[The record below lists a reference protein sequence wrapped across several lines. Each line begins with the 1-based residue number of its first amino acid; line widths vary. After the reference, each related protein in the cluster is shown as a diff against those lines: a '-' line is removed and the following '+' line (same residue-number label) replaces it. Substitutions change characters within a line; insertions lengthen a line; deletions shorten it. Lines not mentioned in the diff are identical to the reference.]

1 MRNNEKGFTFPLTL
15 TVTLLFLIIFSFRLE
30 QLVTERR
37 LSHETAVILQQEYY
51 YHSSV
56 KKIEKVL
63 QAGGTIPS
71 KGTFSFTNATMVY
84 QTENPLGSTQRIN
97 FTLTMESGETS
108 SCRGIFD
115 LHLKKL
121 VKWIELL

>member
-15 TVTLLFLIIFSFRLE
+15 TITLLFLIIFSYRLE

-37 LSHETAVILQQEYY
+37 LSHETAIIIQQEYY

-56 KKIEKVL
+56 KKLEKVL
-63 QAGGTIPS
+63 QSGGTIQP
-71 KGTFSFTNATMVY
+71 KGSYSFTNAHIAY
-84 QTENPLGSTQRIN
+84 QTENLIGTTQRIN
-97 FTLTMESGETS
+97 FTLTMASGETS
-108 SCRGIFD
+108 SYRGIFD

-121 VKWIELL
+121 VKWIELQ

>member
-15 TVTLLFLIIFSFRLE
+15 TVTLLFLIIFSFRVE

-37 LSHETAVILQQEYY
+37 LAHETAVILKQEYY

-56 KKIEKVL
+56 KKLEKVL
-63 QAGGTIPS
+63 QAGGPIQS
-71 KGTFSFTNATMVY
+71 KGTFLYTNGSMVY
-84 QTENPLGSTQRIN
+84 QTETPIGTTQRIN
-97 FTLTMESGETS
+97 FTLTMDSGETS
-108 SCRGIFD
+108 SGRGIFD